1 MKSSK
6 KILGASAALGL
17 AIALSAGSTFA
28 WFSAGNTKVGVDSFD
43 LSATTETN
51 GANLDVAITTIGA
64 TSNPGDS
71 EYKSLVT
78 FGGGQLDSL
87 KTIPLKPLTYV
98 LTGENKGFNN
108 EKGVVTANNP
118 SNDTG
123 YITFRLVFR
132 STAAM
137 DIYLNTDSAVSPVAL
152 KGEEEEGEEPSTL
165 ELKTFSFKDSEVG
178 KKFGDRIINTSAGYG
193 GSTGVDFTNDADSTD
208 RTFTVRARAANA
220 ARVMFEEKNA
230 GEAKKIW
237 SPNEYYVSGKQA
249 EFGVTDGN
257 NFDEN
262 DNKIESGFC
271 YGNLA
276 SDFNYLK
283 GAALA
288 AGGNPTLIAALD
300 PANNETDS
308 GAKYVKQADYTSLA
322 LTKGESGTK
331 IATTTNVKADWVG
344 GSYITSSTDYF
355 AVVDVTF
362 WLEGTDG
369 DCIDSILGDKMS
381 VLLNFK
387 GVEKTA

>member
-28 WFSAGNTKVGVDSFD
+28 WFSQGNTKVGVDSFD

-51 GANLDVAITTIGA
+51 GANLDLAITTIGA

-71 EYKSLVT
+71 EYKSVVT
-78 FGGGQLDSL
+78 FGGATLDSL
-87 KTIPLKPLTYV
+87 KSIPLKPLTYDV
-98 LTGENKGFNN
+98 ASKGFKD
-108 EKGVVTANNP
+108 EKNSPVAANNP
-118 SNDTG
+118 STQTG

-137 DIYLNTDSAVSPVAL
+137 DIYLDTDSDVSPTADATPKNL
-152 KGEEEEGEEPSTL
+152 T
-165 ELKTFSFKDSEVG
+165 FKDTDLG
-178 KKFGDRIINTSAGYG
+178 AKFGDKIINTATGYG
-193 GSTGVDFTNDADSTD
+193 GVEDEDYTNDAASGD
-208 RTFTVRARAANA
+208 RTFEIMARAANA
-220 ARVMFEEKNA
+220 TRVMFEEKKSS
-230 GEAKKIW
+230 GSKLIW

-249 EFGVTDGN
+249 AMGATNGDNMDGN
-257 NFDEN
+257 GNQLEC
-262 DNKIESGFC
+262 GFC

-276 SDFNYLK
+276 SDYNYLRNEVLK
-283 GAALA
+283 GETPS
-288 AGGNPTLIAALD
+288 GLD
-300 PANNETDS
+300 PANNDS
-308 GAKYVKQADYTSLA
+308 GVEQADYTSLA
-322 LTKGESGTK
+322 LTKGTETGATK
-331 IATTTNVKADWVG
+331 IATTTNVKTDWAG

-369 DCIDSILGDKMS
+369 DCIDSILGDKLS

>member
-28 WFSAGNTKVGVDSFD
+28 WFSQGNTKVGVDSFD

-51 GANLDVAITTIGA
+51 GANLDLAITTIGA
-64 TSNPGDS
+64 SSNPGDS

-78 FGGGQLDSL
+78 FGGTALDSL
-87 KTIPLKPLTYV
+87 KSIPLKPLTYDV
-98 LTGENKGFNN
+98 ANKGFKN
-108 EKGVVTANNP
+108 EQGNVVSAGSPTTAN
-118 SNDTG
+118 G
-123 YITFRLVFR
+123 YITVRLVFR

-137 DIYLNTDSAVSPVAL
+137 DIYLNTDSAVTPS
-152 KGEEEEGEEPSTL
+152 EEGEVK
-165 ELKTFSFKDSEVG
+165 ELKFKDSDLG
-178 KKFGDRIINTSAGYG
+178 RKFGDKIISTSDGYG
-193 GSTGVDFTNDADSTD
+193 GTANSDYTNDAASGD
-208 RTFTVRARAANA
+208 RTFQIMARAANA
-220 ARVMFEEKNA
+220 TRVMFEEKKSS
-230 GEAKKIW
+230 GSTLIW
-237 SPNEYYVSGKQA
+237 SPNEYYVSGKTA
-249 EFGVTDGN
+249 AIGDAGDNE
-257 NFDEN
+257 DEN
-262 DNKIESGFC
+262 GDQIVNGFC

-276 SDFNYLK
+276 SDYNYLK
-283 GAALA
+283 KAAIEEA
-288 AGGNPTLIAALD
+288 MGNPTLIDELD
-300 PANNETDS
+300 PARNPNS
-308 GAKYVKQADYTSLA
+308 NQADYTSLA

-331 IATTTNVKADWVG
+331 IATTTNVKTDWAG

-369 DCIDSILGDKMS
+369 DCIDSILGDKLS

>member
-78 FGGGQLDSL
+78 FGGGQLDTL
-87 KTIPLKPLTYV
+87 KAIPLKPLTYD
-98 LTGENKGFNN
+98 LASREFKDSENNAVGANTPS
-108 EKGVVTANNP
+108 TA
-118 SNDTG
+118 TG

-137 DIYLNTDSAVSPVAL
+137 DIYLNTDSDISPATDGQV
-152 KGEEEEGEEPSTL
+152 KEM
-165 ELKTFSFKDSEVG
+165 KFKDSEISTTLGNKIV
-178 KKFGDRIINTSAGYG
+178 NTASGGYG
-193 GSTGVDFTNDADSTD
+193 CVENEDYENDAQTD
-208 RTFTVRARAANA
+208 RTFTITARAANA
-220 ARVMFEEKNA
+220 ARVMFEEKNTA
-230 GEAKKIW
+230 AAKKIW
-237 SPNEYYVSGKQA
+237 SPNEIFVSGKQA
-249 EFGVTDGN
+249 AMGDTGDN
-257 NFDEN
+257 KDAN
-262 DNKIESGFC
+262 DNAIECGFR
-271 YGNLA
+271 YGNFA
-276 SDFNYLK
+276 SDYNYLRGMVLK
-283 GAALA
+283 GSQPS
-288 AGGNPTLIAALD
+288 GLD
-300 PANNETDS
+300 VANNDS
-308 GAKYVKQADYTSLA
+308 GIVQKDYSSLA
-322 LTKGESGTK
+322 LTKGENGTK
-331 IATTTNVKADWVG
+331 IATTTNVKGDWAG
-344 GSYITSSTDYF
+344 GNYITSSTDYF

-387 GVEKTA
+387 GVEKTSTGS